1 MKKEVIIS
9 IKGKQRVDGE
19 DDIVELTTMGNY
31 YIRDGIQY
39 IRYDESG
46 ATGYDGCKT
55 TLKVKGN
62 DMVTMIRSGPCCSQL
77 IVEKGRRHQCHYAT
91 ETVWT
96 ATAVISIFSILWMSM
111 PALPVK
117 MKCRLTSRS
126 ATDRWQIWLKKRMNS
141 SKK

>member
-1 MKKEVIIS
+1 M
-9 IKGKQRVDGE
+9 DGE

-77 IVEKGRRHQCHYAT
+77 IVEKEDA
-91 ETVWT
+91 
-96 ATAVISIFSILWMSM
+96 ISAIM
-111 PALPVK
+111 PPK
-117 MKCRLTSRS
+117 
-126 ATDRWQIWLKKRMNS
+126 WGI
-141 SKK
+141 

>member
-91 ETVWT
+91 ELGDLMVGVLGSNIRNGLDSHGGDIHFQYSLDVN
-96 ATAVISIFSILWMSM
+96 ACLASENEVSINI
-111 PALPVK
+111 K
-117 MKCRLTSRS
+117 EC
-126 ATDRWQIWLKKRMNS
+126 NG
-141 SKK
+141 